1 MEASRADDDALDI
14 VQVVGKSI
22 EARWAIIRLIELETA
37 CPASRVFWQGS
48 TFRVESCEAP
58 SASPIAIVYAID
70 DANDWCPSK
79 QEFSGSSKFLVKVV
93 GEAIAAFDSQWA
105 AECAERSIEF
115 VYESG
120 EKDDGIT
127 RLLDGLGESARQD
140 VASLFPI
147 VCVAGREAAAICER
161 LACEFSGFENKL
173 DIQTKY
179 YRQIVE
185 LWNAGAEPAKR
196 ENVQAVVLV
205 AEAAPEADD
214 LWARLCRPL
223 NCSTRLLVSAN
234 RALDSWAL
242 DHQFERLD
250 ADSEDPCD
258 GLPRLADA
266 LKCTLW
272 SSREAAGGNPHKFQ
286 ADDDDL
292 DDLFALAA
300 DIRERAAKAG
310 DDDSRRRDAADLA
323 LRLAATLGLEDDDDD

>member
-1 MEASRADDDALDI
+1 MDSDALDV

-22 EARWAIIRLIELETA
+22 EARWALIRLIELETA
-37 CPASRVFWQGS
+37 CPASCTMWQGA
-48 TFRVESCEAP
+48 TFRVESCEEP
-58 SASPIAIVYAID
+58 SVSPIAIVYAVD

-79 QEFSGSSKFLVKVV
+79 QEFSGSSKFLVKIVSQ
-93 GEAIAAFDSQWA
+93 EIAAFDSQWA
-105 AECAERSIEF
+105 EACAERCIEY

-127 RLLDGLGESARQD
+127 RLLDGLGESAKQD
-140 VASLFPI
+140 ITSSFPI
-147 VCVAGREAAAICER
+147 VCVAGRAATEICER

-173 DIQTKY
+173 DIHTKY

-185 LWNAGAEPAKR
+185 LWNAGAEPSKR

-205 AEAAPEADD
+205 AEATPEAED

-223 NCSTRLLVSAN
+223 NCTTRILVSAN
-234 RALDSWAL
+234 HALDSWAL

-272 SSREAAGGNPHKFQ
+272 SSSEAAGENRLKYQ
-286 ADDDDL
+286 ADDDNL
-292 DDLFALAA
+292 DDLFALAV
-300 DIRERAAKAG
+300 DIRDRAAKA
-310 DDDSRRRDAADLA
+310 DDDDARRRDAADLA